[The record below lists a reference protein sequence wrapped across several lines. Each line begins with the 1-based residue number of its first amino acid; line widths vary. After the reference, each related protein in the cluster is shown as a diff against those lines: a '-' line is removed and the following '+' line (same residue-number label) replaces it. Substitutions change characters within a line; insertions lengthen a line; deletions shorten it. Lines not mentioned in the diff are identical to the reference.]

1 MGKLFKV
8 GILAGIIGGVVYA
21 WKRMTGGSAR
31 ESDSP
36 GGNEGP
42 ARQDGEHKS

>member
-21 WKRMTGGSAR
+21 WKRMTGGSAEER
-31 ESDSP
+31 DSTN
-36 GGNEGP
+36 GSEAP
-42 ARQDGEHKS
+42 ARRDGEHKS